1 MRYSLYLLAAVLM
14 LFTFWGCSNT
24 DGLVDPSS
32 NSAIDNPGKTDGE
45 TDYVSPYRRY
55 RICGTVFDD
64 ANQNGVQDIGED
76 GLPNVTVNLSG
87 NGSTTTDANGDY
99 CFWAYP
105 GTYDVD
111 AETFDPYNWST
122 TDNPLEVVLGYA
134 HVYDADIGLTQQDP
148 NPAPPD
154 TYSICGNVSKW
165 VWDRDQRRFVLAPVG
180 NRLVVLYDDNWNYL
194 GHTYTDANGD
204 YCFTDVEDGDYKVAV
219 NLQHEHVTVNGG
231 DELGVDFVV
240 LL

>member
-1 MRYSLYLLAAVLM
+1 VL

-24 DGLVDPSS
+24 DSLVDPSS
-32 NSAIDNPGKTDGE
+32 DNSITNPGKSDGE

-64 ANQNGVQDIGED
+64 EDHDGVQTGAEA

-87 NGSTTTDANGDY
+87 NGSTTTDANGNY

-122 TDNPLEVVLGYA
+122 TDNPLEVILGNA
-134 HVYDADIGLTQQDP
+134 HVYDADIGLSTRNP
-148 NPAPPD
+148 NLVLPD
-154 TYSICGNVSKW
+154 DGDWDICGTVYKDCRPVRGADVELWYN
-165 VWDRDQRRFVLAPVG
+165 DQCWTTQTNDCG
-180 NRLVVLYDDNWNYL
+180 E
-194 GHTYTDANGD
+194 
-204 YCFTDVEDGDYKVAV
+204 YCFDGFIDGDYVVKAEKWYWFFIWFRCHDQI
-219 NLQHEHVTVNGG
+219 NVTVNGA
-231 DELGVDFVV
+231 DVNDADLN
-240 LL
+240 LHL